1 MAVQNRLKLCLI
13 GLGRLGALRAK
24 ILAFEQ
30 PRIELVAVC
39 DTKPGADNWAAA
51 NLPPSVKFFAT
62 PDECM
67 KNSGAQAVLISTAT
81 ATHAPL
87 ICLAFD
93 MGLHVMCEKPI
104 SVDIIT
110 TKDVVAK
117 SAANPHLKFLLPFS
131 RRYDESYRVTKKMAE
146 NGQLGEIHAV
156 EASCLDP
163 QDKNAFYVT
172 FSEQSGGIFVD
183 AGIHLVRPFLSKP
196 QRNSQ
201 ADLPQIDAGRYFLDV
216 EKNIPN
222 PAKQVNRVVAFG
234 QQSVYGELARFGDA
248 DNAWGLVEFAN
259 GKILH
264 TRLSR
269 TITNG
274 FEAATRVCGTKGHS
288 VINGNSTLN
297 RVEIRD
303 EHGVRTASTPDAFA
317 LYDKTF
323 INDIAEFA
331 TAVLEDRPLSCS
343 PDDAL
348 EAGKIACALQH
359 SFRLGEPVYFDEAGE
374 PILKPLPSK

>member
-1 MAVQNRLKLCLI
+1 MSATQQRLKLCLI
-13 GLGRLGALRAK
+13 GLGRLGALRAR

-30 PRIELVAVC
+30 PRVELVAVC
-39 DTKPGADNWAAA
+39 DTKPGADAWAAA
-51 NLPPSVKFFAT
+51 NLPPSVKFFST

-87 ICLAFD
+87 ICMAFD
-93 MGLHVMCEKPI
+93 LGLHVMCEKPI
-104 SVDIIT
+104 SVDITT

-117 SAANPHLKFLLPFS
+117 AASKPHLKFLLPFS
-131 RRYDESYRVTKKMAE
+131 RRYDESYRVTKKMVE
-146 NGQLGEIHAV
+146 DGKLGNIHAV

-183 AGIHLVRPFLSKP
+183 AGIHL
-196 QRNSQ
+196 
-201 ADLPQIDAGRYFLDV
+201 IDAGRYFLDV
-216 EKNIPN
+216 DKNIAN

-234 QQSVYGELARFGDA
+234 QQSVYPELARFGDA

-259 GKILH
+259 GTILH
-264 TRLSR
+264 ARLSR

-274 FEAATRVCGTKGHS
+274 FEAATRVCGTRAHS
-288 VINGNSTLN
+288 VINGHSVRD

-323 INDIAEFA
+323 VNDVAGFA
-331 TAVLEDRPLSCS
+331 AAVLDGAPLSCA
-343 PDDAL
+343 PEDAL

-359 SFRLGEPVYFDEAGE
+359 SFRLGEPVLFDDAGE
-374 PILKPLPSK
+374 PILKPLVSK

>member
-1 MAVQNRLKLCLI
+1 MAAQPRLKLCLI

-30 PRIELVAVC
+30 PRVDLVAVC
-39 DTKPGADNWAAA
+39 DTKPGADEWAAS
-51 NLPPSVKFFAT
+51 NLPPSVKFFPT
-62 PDECM
+62 PEECM

-81 ATHAPL
+81 ATHAEL
-87 ICLAFD
+87 ICLALD
-93 MGLHVMCEKPI
+93 LDLHVMCEKPI

-110 TKDVVAK
+110 TEEVVTK
-117 SAANPHLKFLLPFS
+117 SASKPHLKFLLPFS
-131 RRYDESYRVTKKMAE
+131 RRYDESYRATKRMAD
-146 NGQLGEIHAV
+146 NGQLGEIHGV

-172 FSEQSGGIFVD
+172 FSQQSGGIFVD
-183 AGIHLVRPFLSKP
+183 AGIHL
-196 QRNSQ
+196 
-201 ADLPQIDAGRYFLDV
+201 IDAGRYFLGVD
-216 EKNIPN
+216 KNIPN
-222 PAKQVNRVVAFG
+222 PKKQVKRVVAFG
-234 QQSVYGELARFGDA
+234 QQAVYGELAKFGDA
-248 DNAWGLVEFAN
+248 DNAWGLVEFSN
-259 GKILH
+259 GKILQ
-264 TRLSR
+264 TTLSR

-274 FEAATRVCGTKGHS
+274 FEASTRVCGTKGHS

-303 EHGVRTASTPDAFA
+303 EYGVRTTSTPDAFA

-331 TAVLEDRPLSCS
+331 TAVLDDLPLSCS
-343 PDDAL
+343 PQDAY

-359 SFRLGEPVYFDEAGE
+359 SFRLGEPVFFNEDGQ
-374 PILKPLPSK
+374 PILKPLPGQ

>member
-1 MAVQNRLKLCLI
+1 MTATQQRLKLCLI
-13 GLGRLGALRAK
+13 GLGRLGALRAR

-30 PRIELVAVC
+30 PRVELVAVC
-39 DTKPGADNWAAA
+39 DTKPGADAWAAA
-51 NLPPSVKFFAT
+51 NLPPSVKFFST

-87 ICLAFD
+87 ICMAFD
-93 MGLHVMCEKPI
+93 LGLHVMCEKPI
-104 SVDIIT
+104 SVDITT

-117 SAANPHLKFLLPFS
+117 AASKPHLKFLLPFS
-131 RRYDESYRVTKKMAE
+131 RRYDESYRVTKKMVE
-146 NGQLGEIHAV
+146 DGKLGSIHAV

-183 AGIHLVRPFLSKP
+183 AGIHL
-196 QRNSQ
+196 
-201 ADLPQIDAGRYFLDV
+201 IDAGRYFLDV
-216 EKNIPN
+216 DKNIAN

-234 QQSVYGELARFGDA
+234 QQS
-248 DNAWGLVEFAN
+248 FAN
-259 GKILH
+259 GTILH
-264 TRLSR
+264 ARLSR

-274 FEAATRVCGTKGHS
+274 FEAATRVCGTRAHS
-288 VINGNSTLN
+288 VINGNSVRD

-323 INDIAEFA
+323 VNDVAEFA
-331 TAVLEDRPLSCS
+331 AAVLDGAPLSCA
-343 PDDAL
+343 PEDAL

-359 SFRLGEPVYFDEAGE
+359 SFRLGEPVLFDDAGE
-374 PILKPLPSK
+374 PILKALASNQNVSKMDSRVE

>member
-1 MAVQNRLKLCLI
+1 MAVVPRLKLCLL

-39 DTKPGADNWAAA
+39 DTKPGADAWAAA

-62 PDECM
+62 PEDCL

-87 ICLAFD
+87 ICLALD
-93 MGLHVMCEKPI
+93 LDLHVMCEKPI

-110 TKDVVAK
+110 TEEVVAK
-117 SAANPHLKFLLPFS
+117 SASKPHLKFLLPFS
-131 RRYDESYRVTKKMAE
+131 RRYDDSYRATKAMVE

-172 FSEQSGGIFVD
+172 FSQQSGGIFVD
-183 AGIHLVRPFLSKP
+183 AGIHL
-196 QRNSQ
+196 
-201 ADLPQIDAGRYFLDV
+201 IDVGRYFLDV
-216 EKNIPN
+216 DKNIPN
-222 PAKQVNRVVAFG
+222 PKKQINRVVAFG
-234 QQSVYGELARFGDA
+234 QQAVYGDLAKFGDA

-259 GKILH
+259 GKILQV
-264 TRLSR
+264 TLSR

-303 EHGVRTASTPDAFA
+303 EYGVRTASTPDAFA

-343 PDDAL
+343 PSDAY

-359 SFRLGEPVYFDEAGE
+359 SFRLGEPVYFDEEGQ
-374 PILKPLPSK
+374 PILKQLLD

>member
-1 MAVQNRLKLCLI
+1 MSPSSENCSWITITITMAVQNRLKLCLI

-39 DTKPGADNWAAA
+39 DTKPGADKWAAA

-62 PDECM
+62 PEECM
-67 KNSGAQAVLISTAT
+67 KSSGAQAVLISTAT

-131 RRYDESYRVTKKMAE
+131 RRYDESYRVTKQMAD

-183 AGIHLVRPFLSKP
+183 AGIHL
-196 QRNSQ
+196 
-201 ADLPQIDAGRYFLDV
+201 IDAGRYFLGV

-288 VINGNSTLN
+288 IINGNSTLN

-343 PDDAL
+343 PHDAL

>member
-39 DTKPGADNWAAA
+39 DTKPGADKWAAA

-62 PDECM
+62 PEECM

-183 AGIHLVRPFLSKP
+183 AGIHL
-196 QRNSQ
+196 
-201 ADLPQIDAGRYFLDV
+201 IDAGRYFLDV

-331 TAVLEDRPLSCS
+331 TAVLDDRPLSCS

-374 PILKPLPSK
+374 PILKPLPTK